1 MQGLLII
8 HSHELNDHGE
18 PKQEYRARLER
29 ALEIIPNEVSNIILT
44 GGKATQGIDK
54 RHCDAGKEFLIQNGI
69 SPNFILVESDPHG
82 SLETV

>member
-44 GGKATQGIDK
+44 GGKATPGIDK
-54 RHCDAGKEFLIQNGI
+54 RHCDAGKEFLVAKGI
-69 SPNFILVESDPHG
+69 DSKMVHIEADPYG